1 MRLSLSLRRAG
12 GPRGECHP
20 AFMGPQMGRLLT
32 LKEAAAQLN
41 GKLTAASLRGM
52 ARQGK
57 LQLTIIAGKHFV
69 TPESLN
75 AMLVNSTLTRPQCP
89 ADDSQPDS
97 ISDPVATTEAP
108 SGSSSTDRKRLAQAQ
123 AQMIVQRLK
132 RPLKRTLRASTDR
145 PVARIRPPNS
155 SSRR

>member
-41 GKLTAASLRGM
+41 GKLTAASRSGT
-52 ARQGK
+52 APQGK
-57 LQLTIIAGKHFV
+57 IDLSTIAGKHSL

-75 AMLVNSTLTRPQCP
+75 AMLVSSTLTSPECP

-97 ISDPVATTEAP
+97 TSDPVATTE
-108 SGSSSTDRKRLAQAQ
+108 
-123 AQMIVQRLK
+123 
-132 RPLKRTLRASTDR
+132 
-145 PVARIRPPNS
+145 
-155 SSRR
+155 